1 MSKKKKAAF
10 AHFPNLYLLGFMG
23 TGKSVLG
30 KRLAQRLGFRFLDS
44 DSEIEKKCGMKT
56 KDIFSKLGE
65 PKFRSME
72 REFMESGHPECNC
85 VVACGGGLCCREGM
99 PELVK
104 SKGVSVVLFS
114 SPEEI
119 LERVSRS
126 DSRPLLNVENPIE
139 RIKSLLKE
147 RKPFYMRS
155 GVAIATDAN
164 LKITE
169 EHILRIY
176 AAKRRAFEA
185 SMPDFR

>member
-1 MSKKKKAAF
+1 MR
-10 AHFPNLYLLGFMG
+10 H
-23 TGKSVLG
+23 
-30 KRLAQRLGFRFLDS
+30 
-44 DSEIEKKCGMKT
+44 
-56 KDIFSKLGE
+56 
-65 PKFRSME
+65 
-72 REFMESGHPECNC
+72 
-85 VVACGGGLCCREGM
+85 AC
-99 PELVK
+99 P
-104 SKGVSVVLFS
+104 GVSVVLFS

-147 RKPFYMRS
+147 RTPFYMRS